1 MTCNTDCEHPE
12 YEVAAFVMN
21 RLLGFNNMPITVGRQ
36 ISWFDDV
43 FPVASKRFGK
53 EMTIKNGTDVC
64 FKWRCPS
71 TEVFRE
77 FCFHKGIIFGSAT
90 IWLNKAVHIVY
101 PYGQEREK
109 YEYHDFHLY
118 AKAKEFYRLP
128 IGVDRFCQEFRT
140 RPPYNDDRMFYHV
153 IDMAAIDYLLNN
165 VDQRHTYIIGDDGLT
180 ITNVMIDFG
189 QSFCL
194 RSMILLGAP
203 IYQCCR

>member
-118 AKAKEFYRLP
+118 AKAKEF
-128 IGVDRFCQEFRT
+128 
-140 RPPYNDDRMFYHV
+140 
-153 IDMAAIDYLLNN
+153 
-165 VDQRHTYIIGDDGLT
+165 
-180 ITNVMIDFG
+180 
-189 QSFCL
+189 CL

-203 IYQCCR
+203 IYQCCSIRRSTFDALYRLKNTLTEEFENETRDDPIYPLLLPKVFLQMQARLKELVSFLDFCIAHKGLENVVFD